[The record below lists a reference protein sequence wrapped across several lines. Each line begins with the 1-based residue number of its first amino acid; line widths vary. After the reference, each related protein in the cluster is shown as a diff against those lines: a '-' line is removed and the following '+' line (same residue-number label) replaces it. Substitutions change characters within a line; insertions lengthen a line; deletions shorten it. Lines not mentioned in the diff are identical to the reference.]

1 MRAFPA
7 FSRPNLTKIA
17 FRCKIWPLLCPFCAF
32 SGYTRG
38 VQIAFA
44 QIAIFRRR
52 KKCNETQFLSDLRF
66 IGGLHTL
73 RPGFAGRARGQRFA
87 ELRMDSSFPL
97 MPMIRKWR
105 APSTTAACPKVFL
118 LAEFPRWLWL
128 SRTFWTAKR
137 AALPL
142 IRLSEGHAP
151 TPRPDKWQPS
161 VWTFCSVSTTAGRAG
176 LPGSRK

>member
-7 FSRPNLTKIA
+7 FSRPNLAKIA
-17 FRCKIWPLLCPFCAF
+17 FRCIFFAAEKSR
-32 SGYTRG
+32 SGQTQSERPAYT
-38 VQIAFA
+38 Q
-44 QIAIFRRR
+44 RRR
-52 KKCNETQFLSDLRF
+52 KKGIIGAKFCNETQFLSDLRF
-66 IGGLHTL
+66 IGGLPTL

-87 ELRMDSSFPL
+87 ELRMNSSFPL
-97 MPMIRKWR
+97 TPMIRKWR
-105 APSTTAACPKVFL
+105 APSTTAVCPKAFL

-142 IRLSEGHAP
+142 IRLSEGHTP